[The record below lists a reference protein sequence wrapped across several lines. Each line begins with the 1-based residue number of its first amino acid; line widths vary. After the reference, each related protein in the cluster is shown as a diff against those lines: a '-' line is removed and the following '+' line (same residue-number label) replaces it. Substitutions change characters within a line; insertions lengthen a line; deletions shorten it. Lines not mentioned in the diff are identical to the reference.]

1 MNKTNVFIIFIF
13 CYSKIHFKLLFNLKR
28 DKNSYTNKGEKMKD
42 NTAPKFMRAKQLAQH
57 LGIGLSTVWVYAKQ
71 GKITPKK
78 ISDRVTLFDVV
89 EVEKALLGGM

>member
-28 DKNSYTNKGEKMKD
+28 DKNSYTNKREKMKK
-42 NTAPKFMRAKQLAQH
+42 NITPKFMRANQLAKY
-57 LGIGLSTVWVYAKQ
+57 LGLGLSTVWLYAKQ

-78 ISDRVTLFDVV
+78 ISAKVTLFDVV
-89 EVEKALLGGM
+89 EVEKALLGA